1 MKRILAALTFVLLAG
16 SLATLSA
23 IEREPIEVYHQR
35 RADLAKKL
43 NGGMLVLFAARD
55 GGAAE
60 SLTSFRQEDY
70 FYYLTGWNEP
80 DAVLVLLPPGDG
92 TPAREIF
99 FLPARDA
106 RRERWEGP
114 KLSPGDEGIAAKTG
128 FDQVLPRTQFDDEL
142 KRLSNGSNIGS
153 KIVWTLTPGRGQDYS
168 VEAQNLAKL
177 KTLASA
183 AEIRDARPLVNPMR
197 AVKSPGEQAL
207 ITKSVACSM
216 DAHREAMKAVK
227 PGAMEYEIAA
237 LMNYTQHREG
247 CIRPAY
253 APIVGSGFF
262 STVLH
267 YDANDKR
274 MEAGEVV
281 VIDVAGEYAG
291 YAADITRTLPVSG
304 KFTPRQREIYEIVL
318 GAQKAAIAEIKPG
331 MEMRALQKIAMDYI
345 NAHGKDLKGETL
357 GRYFIHGLGHDV
369 GLNVHDPNGGV
380 PLQAGQIITM
390 EPGIYIP
397 DEKLGVRIEDMVLVT
412 ATGAQLLTDSL
423 PREAA
428 EVEKA
433 MMPGRR

>member
-1 MKRILAALTFVLLAG
+1 MKRIFAALAFVLLAG
-16 SLATLSA
+16 PVATLSA

-43 NGGMLVLFAARD
+43 NGGILVLFAARD

-60 SLTSFRQEDY
+60 SLTPFRQEDY

-80 DAVLVLLPPGDG
+80 DAVLVLVPPTDAS
-92 TPAREIF
+92 PAREIF

-114 KLSPGDEGIAAKTG
+114 KLSPGDDGIAAKTG

-142 KRLSNGSNIGS
+142 KRLSDGS
-153 KIVWTLTPGRGQDYS
+153 KLIWTLTPGRGQEYS
-168 VEAQNLAKL
+168 VETQNLAKL

-197 AVKSPGEQAL
+197 AVKSPGERAL
-207 ITKSVACSM
+207 IAKSVACSM

-267 YDANDKR
+267 YDSNDKR

-304 KFTPRQREIYEIVL
+304 KFTARQREIYEIVL

-331 MEMRALQKIAMDYI
+331 MEMRVLQKIAMDYI
-345 NAHGKDLKGETL
+345 NAHGKDQKGETL
-357 GRYFIHGLGHDV
+357 GRYFIHSLGHH
-369 GLNVHDPNGGV
+369 GGCKVHDPNSGV
-380 PLQAGQIITM
+380 PLSA
-390 EPGIYIP
+390 
-397 DEKLGVRIEDMVLVT
+397 
-412 ATGAQLLTDSL
+412 
-423 PREAA
+423 
-428 EVEKA
+428 
-433 MMPGRR
+433 